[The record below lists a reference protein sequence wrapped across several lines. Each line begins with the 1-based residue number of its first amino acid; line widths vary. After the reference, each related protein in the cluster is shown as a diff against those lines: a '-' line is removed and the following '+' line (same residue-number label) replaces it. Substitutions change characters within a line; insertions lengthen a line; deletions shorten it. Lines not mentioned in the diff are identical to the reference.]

1 MKTASSRA
9 DLGEL
14 ALLALGAAGILVA
27 SAVLIHRLR
36 EFRGVDWSS
45 MS

>member
-1 MKTASSRA
+1 MKTASSRS
-9 DLGEL
+9 GPGRL
-14 ALLALGAAGILVA
+14 ALLALGAGILIA
-27 SAVLIHRLR
+27 SAVLIHRRR